1 MMRKILLSI
10 LVIITLLSYNE
21 AKAQFRYGPMASLDI
36 TNLSFKQD
44 LIEVDPT
51 VGYSAGIISEMM
63 FPGIGFGIDAGFLYS
78 QRGATMNLGEKEIWA
93 SDGYGK
99 ERAYL
104 HYIEIPVHLRF
115 KYTRLNGIED
125 YVAPFVYAGPSFSL
139 LVGHG
144 NLKALEYAGGDI
156 GITVGLGAEILKNW
170 QVSGSYTWGTTYSLK
185 TVKLKDFS
193 ARNRAW
199 SIKIAY
205 LF

>member
-1 MMRKILLSI
+1 MRKLLITSAILICSL
-10 LVIITLLSYNE
+10 YNV
-21 AKAQFRYGPMASLDI
+21 ATAQFRYGPTASVDI

-44 LIEVDPT
+44 LISVNPS
-51 VGYSAGIISEMM
+51 VGFSAGIMSEMM

-78 QRGATMNLGEKEIWA
+78 QRGASLNLGEKEIWA

-125 YVAPFVYAGPSFSL
+125 YVAPFIYVGPSFSL

-144 NLKALEYAGGDI
+144 HLKALEYAGGDI
-156 GITVGLGAEILKNW
+156 GLTIGLGAELWKNW
-170 QVSGSYTWGTTYSLK
+170 QISGSHTWGTTYSLK
-185 TVKLKDFS
+185 TIKLKDFS